1 MKPKYVK
8 ILERD
13 NFTCQECGRHTKH
26 KPHHIFYGIEKSFS
40 ERYLDICM
48 VTLCDTCHRKLHQQD
63 YQLALKYKKKA
74 QREFEKKY
82 SHKKFMEECGRN
94 YL

>member
-1 MKPKYVK
+1 MKLKYIK

-13 NFTCQECGRHTKH
+13 NFICQECGKYTKH

-40 ERYLDICM
+40 EKYLDICM
-48 VTLCDTCHRKLHQQD
+48 VTLCYECHHRLHNAD
-63 YQLALKYKKKA
+63 YKMALRYKEQA
-74 QREFEKKY
+74 QKEFEKVY
-82 SHKKFMEECGRN
+82 SKEKFMQGCGRN

>member
-1 MKPKYVK
+1 MNKKYVK

-13 NFTCQECGRHTKH
+13 NFICKECGKYTKH

-40 ERYLDICM
+40 ERYLNICM
-48 VTLCDTCHRKLHQQD
+48 VTLCYKCHSKLHTQD
-63 YQLALKYKKKA
+63 SKMALKYKKKA
-74 QREFEKKY
+74 QKEFEKEY
-82 SHKKFMEECGRN
+82 PREKFLSECGRS